1 MKIKNLIITVSL
13 LFIFT
18 FLSGAKAEAISWGSG
33 LDSALKESE
42 SSGKPIMADFYTD
55 WCGWCKKLD
64 NDTYADP
71 KVQDLAGRFIC
82 VKINADSDKEAAR
95 KYNVRGYPTVLFLD
109 SNGSVIGSIVG
120 YSPPAAFAASM
131 EGILEKYEVPKQKSV
146 QNEEKPV
153 TLDTGTLMDKAR
165 KKIEKIKNYN
175 LELSGILYDPK
186 SSKAIINDRIVRVGD
201 EVEGARVISI
211 GRDNVEL
218 LVIKQDKKLILKIE

>member
-1 MKIKNLIITVSL
+1 MKGKR
-13 LFIFT
+13 
-18 FLSGAKAEAISWGSG
+18 
-33 LDSALKESE
+33 SAL
-42 SSGKPIMADFYTD
+42 P
-55 WCGWCKKLD
+55 
-64 NDTYADP
+64 
-71 KVQDLAGRFIC
+71 
-82 VKINADSDKEAAR
+82 
-95 KYNVRGYPTVLFLD
+95 
-109 SNGSVIGSIVG
+109 
-120 YSPPAAFAASM
+120 
-131 EGILEKYEVPKQKSV
+131 PKQKSV